1 MDNFLSGRENLGE
14 APKKSKDA
22 SKSAVRGMEP
32 LEGDKD
38 SDSCLVE
45 ESEGESGSHVS
56 YVTEEGRVT
65 KIVVTCACGQV
76 TEIDCNYE
84 AKSGFEG

>member
-1 MDNFLSGRENLGE
+1 MDNFLSGRENLGDS
-14 APKKSKDA
+14 PKKSKD
-22 SKSAVRGMEP
+22 SPESAARGMEP
-32 LEGDKD
+32 LDKD
-38 SDSCLVE
+38 DVSESCLVE
-45 ESEGESGSHVS
+45 ESEGESGSRVA

-84 AKSGFEG
+84 A

>member
-32 LEGDKD
+32 LEGEKD

>member
-1 MDNFLSGRENLGE
+1 MDNFLSGRESLGE
-14 APKKSKDA
+14 SPKKSKDV
-22 SKSAVRGMEP
+22 SKSAVRGIEP
-32 LEGDKD
+32 EGDKD

-84 AKSGFEG
+84 A

>member
-32 LEGDKD
+32 LEGEKD

-84 AKSGFEG
+84 A

>member
-14 APKKSKDA
+14 APKKSKDV
-22 SKSAVRGMEP
+22 SKSAVRGIEP

-56 YVTEEGRVT
+56 YVAEEGRVT

-84 AKSGFEG
+84 A